1 MISKKNSLRVRYTY
15 KLLTN
20 LIGIPIG
27 LITESLIPRG
37 LGTKLYG
44 DFSFISGFF
53 QNFSSFI
60 DFGSSNAFY
69 DKLSKRPNDE
79 LLRKFYWNLVGFIS
93 VIFSFSV
100 VLLIYS
106 NMGSTIW
113 PDQLPKYIIMGL
125 IFGFLYWYSQI
136 ILKVID
142 AYALTK
148 KGELVRILQRFL
160 RLFIILPMYFFDFF
174 SLDIFFIYNYV
185 VILFSI
191 ICWIY
196 ILYKE
201 GITVFPRVN
210 LSKNDL
216 KVYSTEFYLYCFPL
230 IIYSSIALT
239 AGVFDRWILQIS
251 AGSIEQGYYGIAY
264 QISTICFI
272 FTSAMTPLI
281 FREFSVHIQKNDLK
295 RIRAIFKKY
304 IPMLYSTAA
313 YFGVFIAINSEFV
326 GFMIGGHEFA
336 DASICIAIMAMY
348 PIHQTYG
355 QLSSSLYYSTDRTSL
370 YKNIGGSILII
381 GIPISF
387 LFISD
392 QYGLNLGGVGLALKM
407 VFIQLFQTNLLLYY
421 NTKFLK
427 EKYSYFVLH
436 QIYSV
441 LFFVVIGLFTDFVVN
456 HIFSNYIISF
466 FASGLLYTIF
476 VVCFVFIFPSIF
488 ALDREGVMNIKNQ
501 SINFFK
507 KWF

>member
-1 MISKKNSLRVRYTY
+1 MKSNKNSLKVRYTY

-27 LITESLIPRG
+27 LITQSLIPRG

-53 QNFSSFI
+53 QNFTSFI

-69 DKLSKRPNDE
+69 DKLSKRPNEE
-79 LLRKFYWNLVGFIS
+79 LLRKFYWKLVGFIS
-93 VIFSFSV
+93 VIFSFLV
-100 VLLIYS
+100 LLLIYS

-136 ILKVID
+136 MLKVID

-148 KGELVRILQRFL
+148 KGELVRIIQRFL
-160 RLFIILPMYFFDFF
+160 RLFIILPMYFFDLFT
-174 SLDIFFIYNYV
+174 LDIFFIYNYV
-185 VILFSI
+185 ILLFSI
-191 ICWIY
+191 IYWIY
-196 ILYKE
+196 ILYNV
-201 GITVFPRVN
+201 GISVFPRVN
-210 LSKNDL
+210 LSINDFKIYL
-216 KVYSTEFYLYCFPL
+216 NEFYLYCLPL
-230 IIYSSIALT
+230 IIYSSIALI

-251 AGSIEQGYYGIAY
+251 SGSIEQGYYGIAY

-281 FREFSVHIQKNDLK
+281 FREFSVQIKQNNLK

-304 IPMLYSTAA
+304 IPMLYSISA
-313 YFGVFIAINSEFV
+313 YFGVFIAINSDVV
-326 GFMIGGHEFA
+326 GFIVGGEEFS
-336 DASICIAIMAMY
+336 DAYICIAIMALY

-381 GIPISF
+381 GIPLSF

-392 QYGLNLGGVGLALKM
+392 EYGLNLGGVGLALKM
-407 VFIQLFQTNLLLYY
+407 VLIQLIQTNLLLYY

-441 LFFVVIGLFTDFVVN
+441 LFFVIIGLFTDFVTN
-456 HIFSNYIISF
+456 QIFSNYIISF
-466 FASGLLYTIF
+466 FISGLLYTIM
-476 VVCFVFIFPSIF
+476 VIYFVFIFPNIF
-488 ALDREGVMNIKNQ
+488 ALDREGVITLKNQ
-501 SINFFK
+501 FINFFK